1 MPFPSRFIRTVL
13 QDIRKDRVMG
23 RAAELAFYL
32 ILSLFPLLICLL
44 SLLTFLPG
52 SRELAMQYLS
62 RLLPEEALSLIRKWV
77 SELFE
82 SRSGAVLSFGL
93 LFSLWSASTGVAALM
108 DVLNTAYDVQ
118 EGRSFLKTRLTAL
131 LLTFALTVLLF
142 AGIALVIYGRTLA
155 EWLFDYWD
163 IPFSGIWEV
172 FTYISGVLLLFA
184 SLVLT
189 YNLAPNVDRA
199 TNRVWPGSFFSV
211 AGILIFSWF
220 FSLYLRFGPSYNAT
234 YGSLGAVVVLML
246 WLYFVG
252 VVMIIGAEINSELIK
267 RNGNAAS
274 PNLAA

>member
-1 MPFPSRFIRTVL
+1 
-13 QDIRKDRVMG
+13 MG

-199 TNRVWPGSFFSV
+199 TNRVWLGSFFSV